1 MGMTGL
7 AVILNRDR
15 SQATDRTTRACKHST
30 VRPGPW
36 LGMEES
42 YDHTNFLVH
51 SNVSSLVQVRAFGRR
66 VPQASATIF

>member
-1 MGMTGL
+1 M
-7 AVILNRDR
+7 
-15 SQATDRTTRACKHST
+15 QAQYST
-30 VRPGPW
+30 PGV